1 MTIRNA
7 MRVLS
12 VFAVMLAGSCAAPM
26 NSADDLY
33 TGEQLHPITVE
44 PMPQSLK
51 LSFSTKEAG
60 LMPDDEAHFMD
71 FVQAYIAHGNGAIS
85 VSAPEGP
92 GSEDAIHYFGDRIAE
107 MGVAPSRILVGT
119 HSTAAGDGSVEIAY
133 VTFVAHTDS
142 CGDWS
147 KNAGDTASNLPSRNF
162 GCATQHNIAAMV
174 ADPRDLEAA
183 RPMSPTDAVR
193 RTVVVGKY
201 EGGQITSAEKRK
213 TDLPNEQSG
222 TDLSH

>member
-33 TGEQLHPITVE
+33 DPEQIHPITVE
-44 PMPQSLK
+44 PVPHTLK

-60 LMPDDEAHFMD
+60 LMPDDEGRFMD
-71 FVQAYIAHGNGAIS
+71 FVQDFIAHGNGAIS
-85 VSAPEGP
+85 VSAPDGP
-92 GSEDAIHYFGDRIAE
+92 GSEDTIHYFGDRMAE
-107 MGVAPSRILVGT
+107 MGVASSRILVGT
-119 HSTAAGDGSVEIAY
+119 HPVANGDDRVEIAY
-133 VTFVAHTDS
+133 VAFVAHADS

-147 KNAGDTASNLPSRNF
+147 KNVADTSSNLPTRNF
-162 GCATQHNIAAMV
+162 GCANQHNIAAMV

-183 RPMSPTDAVR
+183 RPMSPTDATR
-193 RTVVVGKY
+193 RTGIVGKY
-201 EGGQITSAEKRK
+201 ESGQITSAEKRK
-213 TDLPNEQSG
+213 GDLNNEQSG
-222 TDLSH
+222 TDLGN